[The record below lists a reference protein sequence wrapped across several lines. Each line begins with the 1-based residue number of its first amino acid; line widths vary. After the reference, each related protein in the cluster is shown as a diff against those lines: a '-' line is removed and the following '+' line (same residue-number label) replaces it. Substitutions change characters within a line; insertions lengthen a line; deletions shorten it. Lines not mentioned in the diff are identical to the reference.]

1 MSTENSKEPTEQ
13 PATTPMQD
21 ARAQK
26 RPLIFWLPVLLAVV
40 AVLFSGLLWEKLS
53 RIQGQL
59 ARQSADAG
67 QQSLEAKAWAKQAQD
82 SVKDSA
88 ARMALVESRLG
99 EASLQ
104 RAQLE
109 ELIQTLS
116 RSRDENLILDIES
129 SLRLA
134 QQQAQLTSSLEPL
147 LGVLKTAQ
155 SRLQRAS
162 NPRLIGIQRAIDRDL
177 ELVKSVQITDLPGML
192 LVLDEIV
199 ALADELPL
207 ANEMNRPSLTPSKSA
222 DANPAT
228 PQNSAWWQTVL
239 DRFMLEARGLLRVS
253 RIDSPEAALLAPEQ
267 GFFLR
272 ENLKLKLLNARLG
285 SVGQTKRCC
294 PRRHASSRHRLEKIF
309 RPRRSQNTTCPA
321 IVGES
326 TSIKQRQC
334 HSKTRCHDGCIG
346 HGLLW
351 KVKRH
356 ACSTLAC
363 EFVCGGCGH
372 GLAGF
377 KQRGYGCYFLGS
389 LPRRS
394 LPEFGFVWAGH
405 DFIDLAL
412 GATGTHSLV

>member
-1 MSTENSKEPTEQ
+1 
-13 PATTPMQD
+13 
-21 ARAQK
+21 
-26 RPLIFWLPVLLAVV
+26 LAVL
-40 AVLFSGLLWEKLS
+40 ALGFSGLLWEKLS

-88 ARMALVESRLG
+88 SRMALVESRLG
-99 EASLQ
+99 EATLQ

-109 ELIQTLS
+109 DLIQSLS
-116 RSRDENLILDIES
+116 RSRDENLVLDIES

-147 LGVLKTAQ
+147 LGALKTAQ

-162 NPRLIGIQRAIDRDL
+162 NPRLINIQRAIDRDL

-207 ANEMNRPSLTPSKSA
+207 ANEFNRPT
-222 DANPAT
+222 ANPTKPAE
-228 PQNSAWWQTVL
+228 NASSSASNAAWWHTL
-239 DRFMLEARGLLRVS
+239 FDRVWVEAKGLLRVS

-285 SVGQTKRCC
+285 LLARQNDAARADMQAVSVALKKYFDPGARKTQQAVQLLEKAQALSKGNPI
-294 PRRHASSRHRLEKIF
+294 PRLDGSLAALATASSGK
-309 RPRRSQNTTCPA
+309 
-321 IVGES
+321 
-326 TSIKQRQC
+326 
-334 HSKTRCHDGCIG
+334 
-346 HGLLW
+346 
-351 KVKRH
+351 
-356 ACSTLAC
+356 
-363 EFVCGGCGH
+363 
-372 GLAGF
+372 
-377 KQRGYGCYFLGS
+377 
-389 LPRRS
+389 
-394 LPEFGFVWAGH
+394 
-405 DFIDLAL
+405 
-412 GATGTHSLV
+412 

>member
-1 MSTENSKEPTEQ
+1 MSTDNPNDIHG
-13 PATTPMQD
+13 PAVASPQQ
-21 ARAQK
+21 AGPASR
-26 RPLIFWLPVLLAVV
+26 RPLTLWLPLLLAVL
-40 AVLFSGLLWEKLS
+40 ALGFSGLLWDKLS

-88 ARMALVESRLG
+88 SRMALVESRLG
-99 EASLQ
+99 EAALQ

-109 ELIQTLS
+109 DLIQSLS
-116 RSRDENLILDIES
+116 RSRDENLVLDIES

-147 LGVLKTAQ
+147 LGALKTAQ

-162 NPRLIGIQRAIDRDL
+162 NPRLINIQRAIDRDL

-207 ANEMNRPSLTPSKSA
+207 ANEFNRPTVNPTKPAENTSSSA
-222 DANPAT
+222 SNA
-228 PQNSAWWQTVL
+228 AWWHTLFDRVL
-239 DRFMLEARGLLRVS
+239 VEAKGLLRVS

-285 SVGQTKRCC
+285 LLARQNDAARADMQAVAVALKKYFDPGARKTQQAVQLLEKAQALSKGNPI
-294 PRRHASSRHRLEKIF
+294 PRLDGSLAALATASSGK
-309 RPRRSQNTTCPA
+309 
-321 IVGES
+321 
-326 TSIKQRQC
+326 
-334 HSKTRCHDGCIG
+334 
-346 HGLLW
+346 
-351 KVKRH
+351 
-356 ACSTLAC
+356 
-363 EFVCGGCGH
+363 
-372 GLAGF
+372 
-377 KQRGYGCYFLGS
+377 
-389 LPRRS
+389 
-394 LPEFGFVWAGH
+394 
-405 DFIDLAL
+405 
-412 GATGTHSLV
+412 